1 MGGGG
6 STESYSYRMAE
17 STVESS
23 TSSVGLGTEP
33 VREGRES
40 SEWFAEHFEDAADQV
55 IEFLG
60 GDGIELEGKAVA
72 DVGSGD
78 GIIDLGVCL
87 KASPAQLV
95 GFDIAPT
102 DRERLQEFAQRERGI
117 EELPLQ
123 LEFRASEMTRLPADD
138 NAFDVV
144 FSWSTF
150 EHVTEPIDL
159 LRDVNRVLRPAGALM
174 IQLWPFYH
182 SQHGSH
188 LWQYFP
194 EGFVQLLKDDSELES
209 YVRSNPGPDPEWAE
223 RLLAE
228 FRSCNR
234 ITLDGL
240 QTALLA
246 ANFQVG
252 KLELITGA
260 IHIPPSLARY
270 PLSQLGVAGVK
281 LLATSTGSR
290 PATRQVSK
298 RT

>member
-1 MGGGG
+1 
-6 STESYSYRMAE
+6 MARATDE
-17 STVESS
+17 LRP
-23 TSSVGLGTEP
+23 TSAVGLGTAP

-40 SEWFAEHFEDAADQV
+40 PKWFQEHFEEAASQIV
-55 IEFLG
+55 AFLR
-60 GDGIELEGKAVA
+60 GDGIELEGKDVA

-78 GIIDLGVCL
+78 GIIDLGVML
-87 KASPAQLV
+87 KAQPARLV

-102 DRERLQEFAQRERGI
+102 DPASLLELARREGATT
-117 EELPLQ
+117 ELPAE
-123 LEFRASEMTRLPADD
+123 LEFRRSEETRLPADD
-138 NAFDVV
+138 YAFDVV

-159 LRDVNRVLRPAGALM
+159 LRDVRRVMRPRGVLM
-174 IQLWPFYH
+174 IQLWPFFH

-194 EGFVQLLKDDSELES
+194 EGFVQLLREDSEIEEH
-209 YVRSNPGPDPEWAE
+209 VRMNPGPDPEWAE

-240 QTALLA
+240 QSALLVA
-246 ANFQVG
+246 GFRVS
-252 KLELITGA
+252 KLELLTGGT
-260 IHIPPSLARY
+260 HIPSSLSRF

-281 LLATSTGSR
+281 LLATPTA
-290 PATRQVSK
+290 P
-298 RT
+298 